1 MNRRSLENI
10 AAAAAILVVVLA
22 AFLAVRQTHLWFE
35 RAEVH
40 RSTDVAGNDLLAQ
53 DALAE
58 VVALAEPVTDILD
71 VPTRT
76 NPRRGPA
83 QNRYQPVV
91 LRVLTGINRGKLFL
105 ANNILHFKPSS
116 NALIGKG
123 SLVHVSVT
131 TSGHGVQDVLICKP
145 IVRYPLLI
153 YLIAGLLCAVIL
165 FMRARGVAFAGALA
179 FTVLASSFVLFP
191 LILRGFSPLGAAAI
205 YALLMMVMLTLFLG
219 GAGKKALAAILGAC
233 GGLIVSVVVVL
244 AASGPLKLS
253 GFTSAFSVALMEAL
267 GGDVELS
274 FVRLLVCGTV
284 ICILGIVLDLGVSI
298 ASAVEKVSMENRGIR
313 RSAALKA
320 GMRMSRD
327 VTGTMLLTLIFVW
340 AGSELHAMMLPRGL
354 GISFRELL
362 NTEAMAVEI
371 LRLVAGG
378 VGLLAT
384 GPITALVSVAFFAR
398 TGHSARPLKQ
408 VKEKR
413 LPAWPLTVV
422 ICVEAALCIVCGRM
436 LLKTAGELSPASGAE
451 TGAVITPDLASAD
464 DYYSYAVARLKE
476 GNQPR
481 AALALW
487 GALALD
493 PDHGP
498 AHRDLAYLFAGRKW
512 FPPAR
517 AEIDQAL
524 KLLPDDSHTHYIAG
538 VVMAWQSMPSEA
550 ERELK
555 RALELDPNNANASE
569 ALRALFG
576 AEADGAGGGR

>member
-1 MNRRSLENI
+1 MNRRSLENL
-10 AAAAAILVVVLA
+10 AAAAAVLVVVLA
-22 AFLAVRQTHLWFE
+22 AFLAVGQTHLWFE
-35 RAEVH
+35 RAEVQ
-40 RSTDVAGNDLLAQ
+40 RSADAAGNVLLAQ

-58 VVALAEPVTDILD
+58 VVALAEPTTDILD
-71 VPTRT
+71 IPPRI
-76 NPRRGPA
+76 NPGRGPA

-123 SLVHVSVT
+123 SLVHVSVS

-165 FMRARGVAFAGALA
+165 FMRTRGVAFAGALA

-191 LILRGFSPLGAAAI
+191 LILRGFSPLGAVAI

-233 GGLIVSVVVVL
+233 GGLIVAVAVVL

-253 GFTSAFSVALMEAL
+253 GFASTFSVALREAV
-267 GGDVELS
+267 GGDVELG
-274 FVRLLVCGTV
+274 FVRLRMCGTV

-340 AGSELHAMMLPRGL
+340 AGTKLHAMMLPRGL

-378 VGLLAT
+378 LGLLAT

-398 TGHSARPLKQ
+398 AGHPARSLKQ
-408 VKEKR
+408 VGKKR

-422 ICVEAALCIVCGRM
+422 ICVEAALCIACAGM
-436 LLKTAGELSPASGAE
+436 LLKTACELSPSSGAE
-451 TGAVITPDLASAD
+451 AGAVTTSDLVSAD
-464 DYYSYAVARLKE
+464 DHYSYAVVRLKE
-476 GNQPR
+476 GDQPQ
-481 AALALW
+481 AVLALW

-498 AHRDLAYLFAGRKW
+498 AHRDLAYIFAGRKW

-517 AEIDQAL
+517 AEIDRAL
-524 KLLPDDSHTHYIAG
+524 KLLPDDSLTHYIAG
-538 VVMAWQSMPSEA
+538 VVMAWQNMPSEA